1 MPSPDNPDRFRAELE
16 RRKKDSVGQ
25 LLFRCARLF
34 NEMALARV
42 RDRMSG
48 GEKGPHVRASHTS
61 LFPFIDLEGTRLT
74 ELAARM
80 GVSKQAAGQLVEE
93 LEQMGVLERAPDPA
107 DGRAKLVR
115 FSARGRRGLLEGL
128 ALLRRLEGELSA
140 RMEPGDMERLHG
152 ILLRLLGALES
163 SAAPPSARRT
173 SRTGESRPDREHG
186 ERRRR

>member
-1 MPSPDNPDRFRAELE
+1 MTTPRPTGAQARETFRAELE

-42 RDRMSG
+42 RERLG
-48 GEKGPHVRASHTS
+48 GPKVRASHTG
-61 LFPFIDLEGTRLT
+61 LFPFVDLEGTRLT

-93 LEQMGVLERAPDPA
+93 LEQMGVLERVPDPV

-128 ALLRRLEGELSA
+128 ALLGRLELELA
-140 RMEPGDMERLHG
+140 AHMEAGDMERLHG
-152 ILLRLLGALES
+152 ILLRLLAALES
-163 SAAPPSARRT
+163 GDPAPSRRAVRAGARR
-173 SRTGESRPDREHG
+173 
-186 ERRRR
+186 

>member
-1 MPSPDNPDRFRAELE
+1 MTTTGSAGPQARDTFRAELE

-42 RDRMSG
+42 RARLG
-48 GEKGPHVRASHTS
+48 GPKVRASHTT
-61 LFPFIDLEGTRLT
+61 LFPFVDLEGTRLT

-93 LEQMGVLERAPDPA
+93 LEQMGVLERVPDPA

-115 FSARGRRGLLEGL
+115 FSPRGRRGLLEGL
-128 ALLRRLEGELSA
+128 ALLRGLELELSA
-140 RMEPGDMERLHG
+140 QIGEGDMERLHG
-152 ILLRLLGALES
+152 ILLRLLAALE
-163 SAAPPSARRT
+163 AGDPAVPRRPGRARR
-173 SRTGESRPDREHG
+173 
-186 ERRRR
+186 